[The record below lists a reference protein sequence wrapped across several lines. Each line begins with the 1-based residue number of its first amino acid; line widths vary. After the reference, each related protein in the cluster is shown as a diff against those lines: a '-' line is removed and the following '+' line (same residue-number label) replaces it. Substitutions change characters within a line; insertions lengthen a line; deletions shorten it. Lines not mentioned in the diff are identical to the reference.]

1 MTVWVDASARSS
13 CGRSV
18 VTPDPGPHLRYS
30 VNRVS
35 FQEKPIMS
43 VHGDDSIAADNPQ
56 GQLGD
61 GVRLP
66 ARVPGPVEVVR
77 PGGFSL
83 HPESAC

>member
-1 MTVWVDASARSS
+1 M
-13 CGRSV
+13 
-18 VTPDPGPHLRYS
+18 
-30 VNRVS
+30 S